1 MEFVSYAKFKDV
13 KFVAEGG
20 FSKIYKA
27 TWIDG
32 PIIWDSERGKHNRN
46 SYKMVALKEI
56 INSKNI
62 SSNELNELKFI
73 TWKEKLK
80 YLGDIIYGLYKLHR
94 ANIIHKDLHSGNIF
108 IDNLTLFKSAAISD
122 LGLSKS
128 SLDNNND
135 EIYGIIP
142 YVAPEVLQGQK
153 YTKASDVYSFE
164 IRKRGIDNQ
173 IKDDNNDTVIRS
185 LENENT
191 DYLTKELKFDIEENK
206 NSSGSRLPGKLSLT
220 FNPFSVQDDIYY
232 VERLFYVKLVND
244 LLGLNTV
251 LSWIHLLNANVK
263 IIPKCT
269 VNDLY

>member
-1 MEFVSYAKFKDV
+1 MIS
-13 KFVAEGG
+13 
-20 FSKIYKA
+20 
-27 TWIDG
+27 
-32 PIIWDSERGKHNRN
+32 
-46 SYKMVALKEI
+46 I
-56 INSKNI
+56 INEYYGI
-62 SSNELNELKFI
+62 SQHPITLNFMIITVYYKSGDLIHYITNNFFSI

-153 YTKASDVYSFE
+153 YTKASDVYSFG
-164 IRKRGIDNQ
+164 KRGIDNQ

-232 VERLFYVKLVND
+232 VESKYND
-244 LLGLNTV
+244 IMLNFAKNSGQIV
-251 LSWIHLLNANVK
+251 LCQACK
-263 IIPKCT
+263 
-269 VNDLY
+269 